1 MNLEIY
7 CQGLQR
13 RTATKPILLELSE
26 RSTHREVWLHQPGR
40 MQQGSLTVV
49 YVRYLNATTNSS
61 GPNI

>member
-13 RTATKPILLELSE
+13 RTATKPILLE
-26 RSTHREVWLHQPGR
+26 RSTHREVWLQQPGR

-49 YVRYLNATTNSS
+49 FVCYLNATTNSS
-61 GPNI
+61 GPNIYM